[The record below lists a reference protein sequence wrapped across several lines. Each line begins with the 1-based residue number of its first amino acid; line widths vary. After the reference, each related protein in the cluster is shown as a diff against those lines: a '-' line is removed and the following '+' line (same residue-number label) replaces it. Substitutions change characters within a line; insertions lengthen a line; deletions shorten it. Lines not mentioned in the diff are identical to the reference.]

1 MPRKYG
7 LMKTKE
13 GEIYQEGKGQILQRH
28 QDEDQKA
35 HGLSIINLMVTSQR
49 WMAEVGTLA

>member
-1 MPRKYG
+1 
-7 LMKTKE
+7 MKTKE

-35 HGLSIINLMVTSQR
+35 HGFVNYKLNGDFTKVD
-49 WMAEVGTLA
+49 G

>member
-1 MPRKYG
+1 
-7 LMKTKE
+7 MKTKE